1 MGPLQRGLNINLRIA
16 QVCHVI
22 LQERKEVRE
31 GKGRRREGRDEK
43 GWGRNKS
50 NWSIGFKLQQSS
62 WIKWVD
68 QK

>member
-31 GKGRRREGRDEK
+31 GEGRDEK